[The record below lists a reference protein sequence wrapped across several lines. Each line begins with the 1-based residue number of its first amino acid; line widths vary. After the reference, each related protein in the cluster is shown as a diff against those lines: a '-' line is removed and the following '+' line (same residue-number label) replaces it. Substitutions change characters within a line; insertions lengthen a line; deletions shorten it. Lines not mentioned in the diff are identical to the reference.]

1 MLINSHSAAFLI
13 NVWPVYER
21 SAIASDPS
29 NAFYSAKPVS
39 HLSQFDHGMDL
50 LDGQWSKN

>member
-1 MLINSHSAAFLI
+1 MRLFLI

-29 NAFYSAKPVS
+29 NAFYSAKACKPFVS
-39 HLSQFDHGMDL
+39 T
-50 LDGQWSKN
+50 